1 MSRIPSPP
9 KDAAFRERCL
19 HIRKE
24 ILQMVRFGKRGHI
37 PSAFSV
43 VEILVTLYDHIMSFQ
58 AETPDWADRD
68 RFILSKGHGCLA
80 QYALLADKGFFPRDW
95 FKGFCRFEGELGG
108 HPEERTPG
116 VEATTGSLGHGLS
129 IAVGFA
135 LAARL
140 QKRNFRNYVVLGDG
154 ECGEGSV
161 WEAALAA
168 AKHGLENLVVLVDY
182 NKHMSYG
189 PTSEVCNLDPFA
201 EKWRAFGFAAEDV
214 DMVAEPERL
223 RALLEQTPVQAGR
236 PTALICHT
244 IKGRGLPYMEN
255 DLSWH
260 HKSKISEGDIEKMI
274 RDLEAAH
281 A

>member
-1 MSRIPSPP
+1 MNQVSLPV
-9 KDAAFRERCL
+9 DAAFRARCL

-24 ILQMVRFGKRGHI
+24 VLQMVRYGKRGHI
-37 PSAFSV
+37 PSAFSL
-43 VEILVTLYDHIMSFQ
+43 VEILVTLYDHIMQFR
-58 AETPDWADRD
+58 PDEPEWVDRD

-80 QYALLADKGFFPRDW
+80 LYAVLADKGFFPREW
-95 FKGFCRFEGELGG
+95 YQGFCTFDGELGG
-108 HPEERTPG
+108 HPEERNPG
-116 VEATTGSLGHGLS
+116 VEATTGSLGHGLA

-140 QKRNFRNYVVLGDG
+140 QQRTFRNYVVLGDG

-168 AKHGLENLVVLVDY
+168 AKHKLENLVVLVDY
-182 NKHMSYG
+182 NKFMSYG
-189 PTSEVCNLDPFA
+189 PTREVCDLEPFA
-201 EKWRAFGFAAEDV
+201 DKWRAFGFAAEEV

-223 RALLEQTPVQAGR
+223 RAVLEQVPAETGK
-236 PTALICHT
+236 PTAIICHT

-255 DLSWH
+255 NLSWH
-260 HKSKISEGDIEKMI
+260 HKSKISEADIEKMI